1 MFSIGGEEALLK
13 AMAQALTTYAMSY
26 LKLPKSLW
34 NGMARAMTQ
43 FWWGST
49 GGKRK
54 IHQMNQKCMCT
65 AKVVGGMGFRDFEG
79 FNKALLAKQAWRIL
93 QNSNTLLARLFKK
106 KYFRA
111 KRVS

>member
-1 MFSIGGEEALLK
+1 MFSIRGEEALLK

-54 IHQMNQKCMCT
+54 IH
-65 AKVVGGMGFRDFEG
+65 
-79 FNKALLAKQAWRIL
+79 
-93 QNSNTLLARLFKK
+93 
-106 KYFRA
+106 
-111 KRVS
+111 